1 MPAENRGGIFVKLF
15 KREKPAPAAPAWP
28 PEQYEPVIRSSIC
41 TGEKVA
47 CMRER
52 ATGKLIELMLLQDSG
67 DLELFCRRYGV
78 KSEDVKTVY

>member
-1 MPAENRGGIFVKLF
+1 MSLFRKRQIEPPVRHYSAED
-15 KREKPAPAAPAWP
+15 
-28 PEQYEPVIRSSIC
+28 YEPVIRSSIC